1 LLRCPKAERTR
12 LVSVATAPNETMSV
26 IRIKVK
32 PGSRES
38 KLDELNDGSFFAT
51 LKSPPI
57 DGKANAELIAVVAK
71 HFKVSKSAVTIK
83 SGAGAR
89 IKLVTIAQP

>member
-12 LVSVATAPNETMSV
+12 LVSVAPAQNETLSV
-26 IRIKVK
+26 IRINVK

-38 KLDELNDGSFFAT
+38 QLEELNNGSSFVT
-51 LKSPPI
+51 LRSPPV

-89 IKLVTIAQP
+89 IKQVTIAKP